1 MVMNVITQSLH
12 KCCRNKINSTGI
24 LVSNLTWHPVP
35 LQWVWRGSG
44 VSYSNIP
51 FLRFPD
57 CSVLFHTDTADEY
70 GNSRLIVERPACFT
84 ATGHLYTSSTLPS
97 PRPTVGWETAHH
109 IRHQTLQRGHWSGHT
124 ATFFSSG
131 ILSHKHGKVVLAEL
145 KQGDVAVKCVL
156 QPLQHSPGEVSRT
169 PQQEKGEEG
178 EPCDMK

>member
-1 MVMNVITQSLH
+1 MAP
-12 KCCRNKINSTGI
+12 CP
-24 LVSNLTWHPVP
+24 LTMG
-35 LQWVWRGSG
+35 LERVWG

-57 CSVLFHTDTADEY
+57 CSVLFHTATADEY
-70 GNSRLIVERPACFT
+70 GSSRLIVERPACFT

-109 IRHQTLQRGHWSGHT
+109 ICHQALQRGQWLGHT
-124 ATFFSSG
+124 ATFFQQWHIVPQAWQG
-131 ILSHKHGKVVLAEL
+131 RLAEL

-156 QPLQHSPGEVSRT
+156 QPLQHSPGKVSRT